1 MMKKWLITMRIW
13 SLTATI
19 VPIALGGV
27 LAWQAE
33 SFSWPLF
40 ALILLCGALL
50 QIATNLFNTYGDVK
64 AGVDKD
70 KMALLLLSLSVIHR
84 AAWVVFALALAL
96 AAWIVICS
104 TYALLWFALAGALGV
119 ACYTGKFFK
128 YAGLGVPGVF
138 FLMGPLEVGATY
150 LALTQS
156 LMLTPFLFA
165 LPIACHV
172 AAILHAN
179 DLRDMAGDRASGI
192 RTFALVIG
200 EVAAKDLYMMLML
213 VPYVLTLFIGY
224 FCCSSS
230 WAMAGVWLTFPL
242 ALGLVRNAYQNMHV
256 ETLEPRSAGLHFLFG
271 ILFVMGFAF
280 GH

>member
-13 SLTATI
+13 SLTATV

-27 LAWQAE
+27 LAWQSEA
-33 SFSWPLF
+33 FSWGLF

-64 AGVDKD
+64 SGVDKD
-70 KMALLLLSLSVIHR
+70 KMALLLLPLPVIHR
-84 AAWVVFALALAL
+84 AAWMVFVLALVL
-96 AAWIVICS
+96 AGWIVVHT
-104 TYALLWFALAGALGV
+104 TYALLWFALAGSFGA

-138 FLMGPLEVGATY
+138 FLMGPLEVAATY

-156 LMLTPFLFA
+156 LTLTPFLFS
-165 LPIACHV
+165 LPVACHV

-179 DLRDMAGDRASGI
+179 DLRDMESDRASGI
-192 RTFALVIG
+192 RTFALIIG
-200 EVAAKDLYMMLML
+200 EVAAQDLYMVLML
-213 VPYVLTLFIGY
+213 APYLLTLFIGY
-224 FCCSSS
+224 FCCSSG
-230 WAMAGVWLTFPL
+230 WPVAGVWLTFPL
-242 ALGLVRNAYQNMHV
+242 ALGLVRNTYQHMRV
-256 ETLEPRSAGLHFLFG
+256 ETLEPRSAGVHFLFG
-271 ILFVMGFAF
+271 ILFVMGLAF